1 MASETPCLFAMGR
14 EGDRFMK
21 SSRSILLLLP
31 MLAMTAACA
40 RSEPVT
46 ADPDEVEAAVKE
58 ANEAAASYKDD
69 QARPKAGESL

>member
-1 MASETPCLFAMGR
+1 
-14 EGDRFMK
+14 MK
-21 SSRSILLLLP
+21 YSRSILLLLP

-58 ANEAAASYKDD
+58 ANEAAASFKND
-69 QARPKAGESL
+69 QASMKADESL

>member
-1 MASETPCLFAMGR
+1 
-14 EGDRFMK
+14 MK
-21 SSRSILLLLP
+21 YSRSILLLLP

-58 ANEAAASYKDD
+58 ANEAAASFKND
-69 QARPKAGESL
+69 QASTKADESL